1 MRGEGSDD
9 SRAARKDDGFVTSA
23 WTPGC
28 NSRGGEPVIG
38 CNSPVRPALKPQ
50 SIPTMK
56 IKSALPLLA
65 ALGCLTL
72 ATVSLSAQ
80 TTTRPAAAADD
91 SQTGSETGGR
101 GRGGRGGA
109 PGAAATPDAQVQ
121 RLNGAVTMTD
131 EQKAKVLAIYKDEAT
146 KLQALRDDTKL
157 TPEARMAKMQEIQT
171 ATRASVRALLTAD
184 QQKKFDAMPAGG
196 AGGRGNRGG
205 QGGGGGGG
213 RGQGGGGG
221 AGGRGRG
228 AGGGGGGSAN

>member
-1 MRGEGSDD
+1 
-9 SRAARKDDGFVTSA
+9 
-23 WTPGC
+23 
-28 NSRGGEPVIG
+28 
-38 CNSPVRPALKPQ
+38 
-50 SIPTMK
+50 MK

-80 TTTRPAAAADD
+80 TTTRAAAAADD
-91 SQTGSETGGR
+91 SQTGSETGGRGR

-213 RGQGGGGG
+213 GGRGQGGAGGG
-221 AGGRGRG
+221 GAAGGRGRG